1 MASGE
6 LAVRRSGTSW
16 DGSSMVGRLLPIG
29 FVAAER
35 IAQPVGFVAVE
46 RIARLDSMRAARSSR
61 SLVPAGCGRP
71 GGGRPGGEVG
81 ACCAGCIGR
90 DTGAAA
96 DDGGLLASSSH

>member
-16 DGSSMVGRLLPIG
+16 DGSSIVGRLLPIG

-71 GGGRPGGEVG
+71 GGEVG